1 MTKLNTAHAALIARL
16 EAVDQVG
23 AVVDPVEARNP
34 GVQPE
39 MGHIVVVWALEATT
53 RSDGGAIIWTQ
64 PYGIDIAIDWEVD
77 PDMTAYL
84 NRFRFKI
91 AAALLKN
98 WPAAVVNKAEL
109 STIGIAY
116 PERGNGKAVVSC
128 ELTLTVRESLS

>member
-1 MTKLNTAHAALIARL
+1 MTKLNAAYTELVSRL
-16 EAVDQVG
+16 EGIDQVG
-23 AVVDPVEARNP
+23 AVVDPVVVRDP
-34 GVQPE
+34 SVQPE
-39 MGHIVVVWALEATT
+39 MGHIVVIWALEATT
-53 RSDGGAIIWTQ
+53 RSEGTGIIWTQ

-98 WPAAVVNKAEL
+98 WPAGVVNKAEL
-109 STIGIAY
+109 STISIAD